1 MWACSEVS
9 GNESARRRKSLEVI
23 GKAQLVDGAMKARE
37 GVGKKGLDRRLAIL
51 YILYIQKL
59 VTKQK

>member
-23 GKAQLVDGAMKARE
+23 GKVQLVDGAMKARE
-37 GVGKKGLDRRLAIL
+37 GVGKKGFDRRLAIL
-51 YILYIQKL
+51 YILYIQK
-59 VTKQK
+59 